1 MGQTKTHRSVLVF
14 LAIFSRYEQAMVWA
28 RKTAESLWGPIA
40 LSSDVFTFDQTDYYE
55 RQMGPDLKKQL
66 LVFEQLKDPAQL
78 IQWKHQANEW
88 EGQFREEFDA
98 PESRPLNIDPG
109 YLTEAKLVLA
119 STKERDH
126 RLYLSRFLER
136 KSLPY
141 LRRREKKSDSV
152 DLRPFVADVSLGEH
166 GELRMEFHMDNGRT
180 AKPGEILTLL
190 HGARSEEILV
200 TRRSQLVVRDGK
212 RLSPLLAC
220 GGKLGSRDPR

>member
-14 LAIFSRYEQAMVWA
+14 LAIFSRYEQAMAWA
-28 RKTAESLWGPIA
+28 RKTAEHSWGPIA

-88 EGQFREEFDA
+88 EGEFREGFES

-119 STKERDH
+119 STKDRDH
-126 RLYLSRFLER
+126 RLYLGEGIFAEGTLYFYSGAWCKRPWTYPDYCTPEYHEFLNR
-136 KSLPY
+136 CRDY
-141 LRRREKKSDSV
+141 LRHRYRNEPGRFDS
-152 DLRPFVADVSLGEH
+152 
-166 GELRMEFHMDNGRT
+166 T
-180 AKPGEILTLL
+180 
-190 HGARSEEILV
+190 
-200 TRRSQLVVRDGK
+200 
-212 RLSPLLAC
+212 
-220 GGKLGSRDPR
+220 